1 MISEIE
7 SGFRFEAGTDTLEA
21 SLWLLQG
28 NQSSPPQS
36 NAAVAT

>member
-1 MISEIE
+1 MP
-7 SGFRFEAGTDTLEA
+7 GADTLGSTQLA
-21 SLWLLQG
+21 ADKD